1 MRTLLIPWT
10 TGDYIKI
17 PVTKWDASIADPTS
31 LTVEMAIVTSGG
43 NPASGDY
50 RTAAWVIEN
59 GVYKARLLW
68 TTAVPSPAQNA
79 DYAAWLRITASPQIP
94 VIGPAPI
101 RTY

>member
-1 MRTLLIPWT
+1 MRTLLIPYT
-10 TGDYIKI
+10 TVDYILI
-17 PVTKWDASIADPTS
+17 PLIEWDASIADPTT
-31 LTVEMAIVTSGG
+31 LPVEMAIITSGG
-43 NPASGDY
+43 NPSNGDY
-50 RTAAWVIEN
+50 HSAAWITV
-59 GVYKARLLW
+59 GTVVKARLLW